1 MSLIGKPVVLTTA
14 AARSGLGGDL
24 DTIRDAMLAGRH
36 AMRPLREYG
45 GLPGRFDDTPGAWLD
60 DRSPMRGRKYGAASN
75 LALTVARE
83 ALAAAG
89 WSAEETKDAWIF
101 AGSSRGNTC
110 ELFGQ
115 RHGRRP
121 HPLYAASNS
130 MHSEIAS
137 AVSIECGIRGPWQMF
152 SNGCSSGLDAL
163 IWAAHAVSSG
173 LAPRALVVSVDL
185 PVSGALLEDF
195 ASTGLLSANGVND
208 PYSEETSGFF
218 PAEAAAAMTVEA
230 GGAGTHLTGAWLG
243 SDAYDPVG
251 LPADGEGIANVL
263 NQAWSHL
270 DSTDPGWRAAICP
283 HASGTHAHGLAE
295 REAIV
300 SVLRRRMAGPVSVHL
315 MKPFTGHSLGASGA
329 LDAAIL
335 HSFLTKQEL
344 PPNLPG
350 LRGAGDGILHPHATL
365 PSAGTTVLK
374 ISVGMG
380 GHNAVLAMKPDPS
393 S

>member
-1 MSLIGKPVVLTTA
+1 MSWIGKPVVLSAA
-14 AARSGLGGDL
+14 AARCGLGDDL
-24 DTIRDAMLAGRH
+24 AAMRAMMLAGRH
-36 AMRPLREYG
+36 AMRPLREFG
-45 GLPGRFDDTPGAWLD
+45 GLAERFADVPGAWLAE
-60 DRSPMRGRKYGAASN
+60 RKPMRGRKYGAASN
-75 LALTVARE
+75 LALAVARE
-83 ALAAAG
+83 ALTIAG
-89 WSAEETKDAWIF
+89 WSAEETSGAWIF

-110 ELFGQ
+110 ELLGVH
-115 RHGRRP
+115 HGRRP

-137 AVSIECGIRGPWQMF
+137 AVSIECGIRGPWQMI

-185 PVSGALLEDF
+185 PLAGSLLDGF
-195 ASTGLLSANGVND
+195 TSTGLLSSNGVND

-230 GGAGTHLTGAWLG
+230 KGAGTHLVGAWIG

-251 LPADGEGIANVL
+251 LPPDGEGIATVL
-263 NQAWSHL
+263 DLAWSHL

-295 REAIV
+295 REAIR
-300 SVLRRRMAGPVSVHL
+300 SVLRRRNAGDVSVHL

-335 HSFLTKQEL
+335 HGFLTHNEL

-350 LRGAGDGILHPHATL
+350 LRGAGDGIVLPDAPL